1 MKKFIRYL
9 YEYQN
14 GKRVQNAGFVR
25 AEEADD
31 FAVLQIYG
39 KGFPAAGNQSLEILL
54 FYLMGNQC
62 VGISMGKV
70 RGGRPMFG
78 YRLEYTADDV
88 GGMDIF
94 NNIEGIILL
103 NDVNGFRKWYGAV
116 WNERPVNIEQ
126 MIRREDVLREREP
139 GKKKE
144 QENSGKE
151 EDGPQEERTPENE
164 IRNEDIRQ
172 RNLPEND
179 MQSDSVDENI
189 EKNQRIKIEND
200 RKNEA
205 QRNVNE
211 DRNIQENR
219 VQQNEVQVEERREDE
234 SSNDNARETM
244 TERVDEKTE
253 DVEETIDEKMPEQTV
268 IHKITRQDMAKL
280 PRREWKLAN
289 NSFLLHGCHN
299 YHHLVSFEKDGKC
312 WLGVPGIYHPKEQ
325 RAASAF
331 GFGQFMKPGEGEI
344 VLSEDEMNPQ
354 EDFGYW
360 CRPVSSVI

>member
-144 QENSGKE
+144 QENSGEE
-151 EDGPQEERTPENE
+151 EDGPQEERTPVDINQEAPVTEKSMRDDSLQESHNAEENKV
-164 IRNEDIRQ
+164 
-172 RNLPEND
+172 PE
-179 MQSDSVDENI
+179 
-189 EKNQRIKIEND
+189 
-200 RKNEA
+200 
-205 QRNVNE
+205 NVNE
-211 DRNIQENR
+211 NRNIQENT

-234 SSNDNARETM
+234 LSNDNARETK
-244 TERVDEKTE
+244 TERADEKTE
-253 DVEETIDEKMPEQTV
+253 DVEETIDKKMPEQTV

-312 WLGVPGIYHPKEQ
+312 WLGVPGIYHPREQ